1 VNSDGKP
8 LRIMVPV
15 EMPQGVT
22 FREGEPAPRAVK
34 IEKWGLT
41 LYERDGAVYVAA
53 VDADSPAA
61 KMGMVKGQQLL
72 RVNGID
78 VTGVEQVE
86 RLLLQSPGNPELETR
101 VNDEGREVDA
111 RFTLPDPTK

>member
-1 VNSDGKP
+1 
-8 LRIMVPV
+8 
-15 EMPQGVT
+15 
-22 FREGEPAPRAVK
+22 
-34 IEKWGLT
+34 
-41 LYERDGAVYVAA
+41 
-53 VDADSPAA
+53 
-61 KMGMVKGQQLL
+61 
-72 RVNGID
+72 